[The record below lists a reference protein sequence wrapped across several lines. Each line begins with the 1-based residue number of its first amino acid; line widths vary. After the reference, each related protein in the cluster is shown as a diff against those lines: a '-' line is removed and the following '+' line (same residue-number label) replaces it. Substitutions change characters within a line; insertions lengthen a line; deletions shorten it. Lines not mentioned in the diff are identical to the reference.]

1 MNIDIFNGDADG
13 ICALIQLR
21 QAFPLKAQL
30 MTGVKRDISLLGR
43 VTANAGDQLTV
54 LDISLD
60 KNRGAL
66 ETLLHKQVNIFYV
79 DHHFAGDIPAHPN
92 LTSIVNMDA
101 NICTS
106 LLVNDYLNHQFSSW
120 AVVGAFGDNLI
131 ASALFAAKLL
141 QLSESQRNQLQQ
153 LGISI
158 NYNAYGATLDD
169 LHILPDVLYR
179 QLAAYASPF
188 DFMAEQRITYQAL
201 LFAYTDDMHQ
211 TTLIKPEFQT
221 GKVAVFILPDEKWAR
236 RVNGVWGNALANQY
250 PDKAHA
256 IISHDQH
263 GGYQVSVRA
272 PLNQKF
278 GADTL
283 CKQFPEGGG
292 RKAAAGINHLQK
304 NQLAVFIQAFCA
316 QFG

>member
-21 QAFPLKAQL
+21 QAFPVEAQL
-30 MTGVKRDISLLGR
+30 ITGVKRDISLLDR
-43 VTANAGDQLTV
+43 VTANADDQLTV

-66 ETLLHKQVNIFYV
+66 EMLLNRQVNIFYV
-79 DHHFAGDIPAHPN
+79 DHHFAGDIPEHPN
-92 LTSIVNMDA
+92 LTSIVNTDA

-106 LLVNDYLNHQFSSW
+106 LLVNDYLKHRFLSW

-131 ASALFAAKLL
+131 ASALFAAKPL
-141 QLSESQRNQLQQ
+141 QLSELQRNQLQQ

-169 LHILPDVLYR
+169 LHILPDVLYQ
-179 QLAAYASPF
+179 QLLVYASPF
-188 DFMAEQRITYQAL
+188 DFMAEQRIAYQAL
-201 LFAYTDDMHQ
+201 LFAYADDMHK

-221 GKVAVFILPDEKWAR
+221 DKVALFILPDEKWAR

-256 IISHDQH
+256 IISHDQL

-278 GADTL
+278 GADAL

-292 RKAAAGINHLQK
+292 RKAAAGINHLEK
-304 NQLAVFIQAFCA
+304 NQLAVFMQAFCT